1 MFRQPPR
8 STRTDTRVPYT
19 TLFQD
24 KPAAAPGKPGWRERL
39 RGSGFSRGLGGLFSR
54 NPKLDDDLLD
64 EIETA
69 LITADVGVTA
79 TTGLVEHLR
88 KRMKAREFADARA
101 LLAALRSELVALL
114 SPVAK
119 PLAIDSA
126 ARPCVIQIGRAS
138 CRDRECQYGVDLGG
152 RRIQQKT

>member
-1 MFRQPPR
+1 MRI
-8 STRTDTRVPYT
+8 SDWSSDVCSSD
-19 TLFQD
+19 L
-24 KPAAAPGKPGWRERL
+24 
-39 RGSGFSRGLGGLFSR
+39 
-54 NPKLDDDLLD
+54 DDLLD

-79 TTGLVEHLR
+79 TTGLDEHLR

-114 SPVAK
+114 EPVAK

-126 ARPCVIQIGRAS
+126 ARPFVILTVGVNGLGKTTTIGTRS
-138 CRDRECQYGVDLGG
+138 EEPTSDLQSLM
-152 RRIQQKT
+152 RISYA

>member
-1 MFRQPPR
+1 MRISDWSSDVCSSDRPA
-8 STRTDTRVPYT
+8 DT
-19 TLFQD
+19 QD

-114 SPVAK
+114 EPVAK
-119 PLAIDSA
+119 DRKRTEERRVWKDGVLT
-126 ARPCVIQIGRAS
+126 
-138 CRDRECQYGVDLGG
+138 CRSPWS
-152 RRIQQKT
+152 T

>member
-1 MFRQPPR
+1 MDRRPPR
-8 STRTDTRVPYT
+8 STRTDTLFPYP
-19 TLFQD
+19 TLFR
-24 KPAAAPGKPGWRERL
+24 A
-39 RGSGFSRGLGGLFSR
+39 
-54 NPKLDDDLLD
+54 DLLD

-101 LLAALRSELVALL
+101 LLAALRGELVALL
-114 SPVAK
+114 EPVAK

-126 ARPCVIQIGRAS
+126 ASDRKSTRLNSSPYCAS
-138 CRDRECQYGVDLGG
+138 RLPSSALTNK
-152 RRIQQKT
+152 RRSVYMYNEHDAFAAK